1 MKHMDNEWEKVVRQE
16 PFATSP
22 FTEEHKQN
30 VLRQVAWLKSE
41 AGQKM
46 SDAQD
51 KSVEQHVRSNQRRR
65 RLRSRKAI
73 MACTT
78 VAALAAVV
86 VLWNGQIVEPVIE
99 QVYPTAALRYTDDAG
114 MSLLTDKMKK
124 NVAVTMRDYLGKQL
138 LITKVKD
145 LPVSGRVSVEAGKEG
160 DAEYALIWL
169 DAATGNLRE
178 VQMRRE
184 MSANELEH
192 RYLRQVPSLL
202 EEIKSDPTLKPISA
216 RRYVKMKQGQEKPVW
231 FTTLFLENSRGSGSI
246 EWTRDEAVSVSGS
259 VSSATVSQD
268 LITEARMSIEALSGE
283 PAPDLKDI
291 IFKQNDKKIEGT
303 TDLYFGDRYLVRR
316 ISGMFSDEYTVMDF
330 QRGIPELETGEEYE
344 LYFEKLRKMKES
356 VIRQNAAPIIKQIF
370 KIDLDLYKLER
381 DPNTP
386 GMVTFRS
393 SETEVYNTFK
403 VRYEEDARITMIT
416 INPNL

>member
-1 MKHMDNEWEKVVRQE
+1 MKHIDDEWEKVVRQE
-16 PFATSP
+16 PFAASP

-30 VLRQVAWLKSE
+30 VLRQVAWLKSG

-46 SDAQD
+46 SDAQV
-51 KSVEQHVRSNQRRR
+51 KSDEQHVRSNQRRR

-99 QVYPTAALRYTDDAG
+99 QVYPTAALQFTDDAG

-192 RYLRQVPSLL
+192 RYLRQIPSLL
-202 EEIKSDPTLKPISA
+202 EGIKSDPTLKPISA

-231 FTTLFLENSRGSGSI
+231 FTTVFLESSRGSGSI

-259 VSSATVSQD
+259 VSSDTVSQD

-291 IFKQNDKKIEGT
+291 IFEQNGKTLEDT
-303 TDLYFGDRYLVRR
+303 TDLYFGDRYLVSR
-316 ISGMFSDEYTVMDF
+316 IGGRFSNGYTVMDY
-330 QRGIPELETGEEYE
+330 QRGIPELETREEYE
-344 LYFEKLRKMKES
+344 LYFEKLLNMKES
-356 VIRQNAAPIIKQIF
+356 IIRQNAAPVIKQMF
-370 KIDLDLYKLER
+370 NIDLDHYKLER

-393 SETEVYNTFK
+393 AETKIYNTFQ
-403 VRYEEDARITMIT
+403 VRYEDDARITMIT
-416 INPNL
+416 RIDL